1 MKKFI
6 MILLPVVIVLFVCAK
21 AEKASIFGDNSS
33 PASDFRVKDLRG
45 REISLS
51 DYNGKVVFLNFW
63 ATWCGPCR
71 EEIPGFIELYNEY
84 KDKGMEIIGISLDD
98 RVGPKS
104 VLKFVEKY
112 KINYPVIM
120 GTDKIREDYE
130 PGPYIPVTIIVDQEG
145 KIRHRHIGYMN
156 KETLKSYFLK
166 LTEEK

>member
-6 MILLPVVIVLFVCAK
+6 VLLLPLVIVLFVCAK
-21 AEKASIFGDNSS
+21 AEKASIFGNDSS
-33 PASDFRVKDLRG
+33 QASDFRVKDLRG
-45 REISLS
+45 HEISLS
-51 DYNGKVVFLNFW
+51 DYSGKVVFLNFW

-71 EEIPGFIELYNEY
+71 DEIPGFIELYKQY
-84 KDKGMEIIGISLDD
+84 KDNGMEVIGISLDD

-145 KIRHRHIGYMN
+145 KIRHRHIGFMN
-156 KETLKSYFLK
+156 KKTLKDYFLK